1 VRRSRHFSAALA
13 AGLVLLTACDPGAD
27 LPLLESDDL
36 GNTYR
41 LDTGDMVRVTTFGEK
56 DLSGEFDID
65 DSGTVTL
72 PLAGPLHAQGLTTSG
87 LASEISTTLRTKNL
101 LADPN
106 VVVEVAKY
114 RPVYLLGEVQRPG
127 PYPFEL
133 RMTFLNAVSMAG
145 GFTPRAVK
153 TYATVVRATPQGTV
167 KGRITQL
174 SKVEPGD
181 IITVEE
187 RNF

>member
-1 VRRSRHFSAALA
+1 MLLA
-13 AGLVLLTACDPGAD
+13 ACDPGAD
-27 LPLLESDDL
+27 LPLLQADDL
-36 GNTYR
+36 GTTYR
-41 LDTGDMVRVTTFGEK
+41 LDTGDVVRITTFGEK
-56 DLSGEFDID
+56 DLSGEFGID
-65 DSGTVTL
+65 DSGAVSL
-72 PLAGPLHAQGLTTSG
+72 PLAGPLHAEGLTTTG
-87 LASEISTTLRTKNL
+87 LADEVRTTLRAKNL

-114 RPVYLLGEVQRPG
+114 RPIFLLGEVARPG

-133 RMTFLNAVSMAG
+133 RMTFLNAVALAG
-145 GFTPRAVK
+145 GFTPRAAK
-153 TYATVVRATPQGTV
+153 TYATVVRATAQGTV